1 MYDINS
7 YVDVYVLCF
16 FIFLSFYLSTPF
28 SLCLCFL
35 DISKPPPQA
44 PYTGNTN
51 IYTSEDAKVCHGGLT
66 DIS

>member
-7 YVDVYVLCF
+7 YVDVYVLGF

-51 IYTSEDAKVCHGGLT
+51 IYTSEDA
-66 DIS
+66 